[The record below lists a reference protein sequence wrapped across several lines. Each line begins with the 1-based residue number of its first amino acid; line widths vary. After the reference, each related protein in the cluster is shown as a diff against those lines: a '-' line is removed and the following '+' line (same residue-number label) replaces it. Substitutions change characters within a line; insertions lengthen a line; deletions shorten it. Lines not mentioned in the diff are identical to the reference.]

1 MLPEVK
7 FKGTILDFLFFLRS
21 YVKRRQM
28 PGLTSFSPQF
38 SVFEPDIESIT
49 DGTRFAQFHIEPSS
63 NLLETERLEVVASHL
78 PDKVTLLTA
87 AIKPSEL
94 FEKLYGQI
102 QVEKL
107 NLGFDSKSSKLWN
120 DILSEL
126 ADQGWLP
133 ENKLEAYEEY
143 NLQQLRQLLQ
153 DRLNLA
159 DVRDLCFELGIKFE
173 NLGESTLNGTIRELL
188 IRIQQ
193 LNRVDDLREACKKL
207 RPDLDL

>member
-7 FKGTILDFLFFLRS
+7 FKGTILDFLYFLRG
-21 YVKRRQM
+21 YIKRKQI
-28 PGLTSFSPQF
+28 PGLISFAPQF
-38 SVFEPDIESIT
+38 SVIEPDIESIT
-49 DGTRFAQFHIEPSS
+49 DSTRFAQFHIEPSS
-63 NLLETERLEVVASHL
+63 SLLETERLEVVASQL
-78 PDKVTLLTA
+78 PNNVTLLTA

-107 NLGFDSKSSKLWN
+107 NLGLESKSKKLWH

-133 ENKLEAYEEY
+133 QNKLEAYEEY
-143 NLQQLRQLLQ
+143 NLPQLRQILQ
-153 DRLNLA
+153 DRLNLS
-159 DVRDLCFELGIKFE
+159 DVRNLCFELGINFE
-173 NLGESTLNGTIRELL
+173 NLTESTLNGAIRELL
-188 IRIQQ
+188 IRVQQ
-193 LNRVDDLREACKKL
+193 LNRVDDLLEACKKL